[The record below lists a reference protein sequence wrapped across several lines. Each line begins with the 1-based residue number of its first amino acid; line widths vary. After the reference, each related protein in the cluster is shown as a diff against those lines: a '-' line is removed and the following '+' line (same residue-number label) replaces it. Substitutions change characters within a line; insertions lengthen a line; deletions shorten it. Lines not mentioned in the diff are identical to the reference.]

1 MTGGLKITAPGVH
14 TTIQDFGRVGYQDM
28 GVPVSGALDPESL
41 RLANVL
47 VGNSRA
53 MAGLEVFFQGPTIE
67 ITVDSLRVAL
77 GGFGA
82 RIDVLG
88 PEPARIA
95 PWRSAVLKR
104 GQIFRISLDGTA
116 SSCYLAIAGG
126 FDLDPCLG
134 SLSTYTRAGL
144 GGFHGRALIAGDEL
158 PLVLSSAA
166 DGEDIRLPRP
176 EALSLQRPI
185 RVTWGMQ
192 RDYFTDESLAR
203 LVTEPFS
210 ILPESDRMGYRLAGP
225 KIEHKNGY
233 DIVSDGIATGA
244 IQVPGSGKPIVL
256 LADHQTTGGYPKIAT
271 VISADLPALGRRK
284 PDQEIRFEAIEVEE
298 AERIRRDR
306 ETALCRLEASMEPFT
321 GEAGF
326 DLDALYR
333 SNLISGVVG
342 NEE

>member
-14 TTIQDFGRVGYQDM
+14 TTVQDFGRVGYQDM

-47 VGNSRA
+47 VGNSRT
-53 MAGLEVFFQGPTIE
+53 MAGLEVLFQGPTME
-67 ITVDSLRVAL
+67 ITVDSLRIAL

-82 RIDVLG
+82 SIDVLS
-88 PEPARIA
+88 PEPARVT
-95 PWRSAVLKR
+95 PWRSTVLRR

-116 SSCYLAIAGG
+116 LSCYLAIAGG

-144 GGFHGRALIAGDEL
+144 GGFHGRALTSGDEL
-158 PLVLSSAA
+158 PLVLSSAS
-166 DGEDIRLPRP
+166 DGEDVRLPQP
-176 EALSLQRPI
+176 EEFSLQRPI
-185 RVTWGMQ
+185 RITWGMQ
-192 RDYFTDESLAR
+192 RDCFTDESLAR
-203 LVTEPFS
+203 FVTEPFS
-210 ILPESDRMGYRLAGP
+210 ILPESDRMGYRIAGP
-225 KIEHKNGY
+225 RIEHQSGH

-244 IQVPGSGKPIVL
+244 IQVPGTGNPIVL

-284 PDQEIRFEAIEVEE
+284 PGQEIRFEVIEVEE

-306 ETALCRLEASMEPFT
+306 EKALCRLEASLEPIKSDV
-321 GEAGF
+321 EL
-326 DLDALYR
+326 DLDALYGN
-333 SNLISGVVG
+333 NLISGAVG
-342 NEE
+342 IEE

>member
-1 MTGGLKITAPGVH
+1 MSGGLKTTAPGVH
-14 TTIQDFGRVGYQDM
+14 TTVQDFGRVGYQHM

-41 RLANVL
+41 RLANAL
-47 VGNSRA
+47 VGNPPT
-53 MAGLEVFFQGPTIE
+53 MAGLEALFSGPTME
-67 ITVDSLRVAL
+67 ITVDSLRIAL

-82 RIDVLG
+82 SIDVLG

-126 FDLDPCLG
+126 FDLEPCLG

-158 PLVLSSAA
+158 PLALNSAA
-166 DGEDIRLPRP
+166 DREDLGLPRP
-176 EALSLQRPI
+176 EAFSVHGPI
-185 RVTWGMQ
+185 RITWGMQ
-192 RDYFTDESLAR
+192 RDYFTDESVAR
-203 LVTEPFS
+203 FVAEPFT
-210 ILPESDRMGYRLAGP
+210 IQPESDRMGYRIAGP
-225 KIEHKNGY
+225 KIEHKRGY

-244 IQVPGSGKPIVL
+244 IQVPGAGQPIVL

-284 PDQEIRFEAIEVEE
+284 PDQEIRFVAIEVEE

-306 ETALCRLEASMEPFT
+306 EAALCRLEASMEPVT

-326 DLDALYR
+326 DLDALYG

-342 NEE
+342 NEG